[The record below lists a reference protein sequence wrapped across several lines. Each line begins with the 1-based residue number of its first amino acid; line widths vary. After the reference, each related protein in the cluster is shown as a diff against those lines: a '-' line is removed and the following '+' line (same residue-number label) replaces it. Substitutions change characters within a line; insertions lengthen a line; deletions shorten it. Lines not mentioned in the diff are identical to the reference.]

1 MSTYVV
7 LLKYTK
13 YVLDKQNYF
22 YKKKKEIYIPLVSC
36 DTRIRTLTPTAKML
50 CANHNYTISQL
61 LSYLLTYVIG
71 DKHFVLQIYNNK
83 Y

>member
-22 YKKKKEIYIPLVSC
+22 YKKKKEIYIPLLGW
-36 DTRIRTLTPTAKML
+36 DTRIRTLAPTAKML
-50 CANHNYTISQL
+50 CATTTPYPKSHLI
-61 LSYLLTYVIG
+61 
-71 DKHFVLQIYNNK
+71 F
-83 Y
+83 